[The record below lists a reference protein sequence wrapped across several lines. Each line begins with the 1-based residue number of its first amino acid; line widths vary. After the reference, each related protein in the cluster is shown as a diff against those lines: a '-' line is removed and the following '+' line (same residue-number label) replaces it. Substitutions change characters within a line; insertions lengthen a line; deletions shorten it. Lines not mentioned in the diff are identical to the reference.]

1 MIFMGFQFIVMGNG
15 ISDPPKIQ
23 ISPVAVGVW
32 KTWNQAESGN
42 GTRPNQ
48 TQTQTQTMTNW

>member
-48 TQTQTQTMTNW
+48 TQTQTMTNW